1 MLPQVDWN
9 SPREMGRN
17 PPFFP
22 VGTQWETCGKTQRY
36 TLKTKTSPQK
46 KVLSLVLCVAMLL
59 SVMVMGTGA
68 VTLTDSE
75 DISPQYREAAEVL
88 TGMGIINGYED
99 DSFKPQQSIT
109 RAEVAA
115 MIYRV
120 ATGDV
125 EDEKADINAGA
136 KIFTDVDPDDWY
148 AGYVNYCGDAEYIKG
163 FEDDSFRADEN
174 VTGYQVL
181 AMILRA
187 VGYDKNNE
195 FTGTNW
201 TINVA
206 STAMQQ
212 GLLKNVDSS
221 VNLSAEAPR
230 ELVAEFIFQAI
241 RPEVKTVHAA
251 PILGQYVKDAESL
264 GEKVLDLAVDTDTT
278 DAWGRPATVWYAES
292 NTAWNGIVKNN
303 GYQSSMD
310 DLFANIEETPLAT
323 YTTAVKVC
331 DVADDLGIADKQD
344 FTTYTNGKAAAN
356 TDEVT
361 INANATTATIGAQ
374 GRLTEVYEDTI
385 VYIDTFLAR
394 VDKVTEVKYDAD
406 GHVAKD
412 ASLTLTIYDGY
423 NNPVTLTDDTNYTYA
438 EGDMLLVNAYTAD
451 DGDHAAIAVD
461 TNNIAKYVEFVG
473 AAESFV
479 GGQESIWKHPAYHT
493 IDGEDYMDALHFH
506 LNETGDLQTIDHNWW
521 LDQYGNLIGVTNL
534 DRTDYAVLK
543 DLIWVN
549 GGRDGGYAEATLI
562 YMDGSEE
569 TVTVNSIDGQYKT
582 TSPYWEKDDEF
593 LYLAD
598 SIESVFNGNR
608 NLGGVSSDASLND
621 EYDGYALYL
630 VYTND
635 DGTVNL
641 EGWNGN
647 NSAWV
652 AYATGARIDIDGSTI
667 LVNGKSVADVDNST
681 RFVVNNGDGTY
692 STYTGT
698 ANLPD
703 FAAGTVE
710 VFWSTD
716 GTFTQNV
723 YVKNYVEQATDGR
736 HLFSV
741 SDAHSW
747 KLTDGDAVVYGMNV
761 IVDGVERFILT
772 EEENVIDL
780 IEANT
785 GKLMHVD
792 FQMEY
797 PSADDYGY
805 VTNVW
810 LVNEGND
817 GINDGRNDGC
827 NYLKN
832 SDIELGTNA
841 IKDNRSGTSYNLAYA
856 TEIIYSDKA
865 WEYGS
870 LKEAVD
876 NGCDVWVVDDVD
888 GISSKAFTVYVGTAL
903 SDDDTITVATEGK
916 ENIADIAFNNDTKT
930 YTVTLDDRNT
940 AGKLTISADNDYA
953 LYKVDLGKG
962 TATLDPR
969 KDLYLGNEDVTVS
982 GLKFGDKITV
992 TVYAEDGVAQETWTI
1007 NVSEYVKVDGAIT
1020 SVTSSGQNITLGG
1033 KSYPLPMYS
1042 TFDDATSNAAVLN
1055 KSDVQQITIHADNNL
1070 VVANLLSTDPT
1081 YANAVAKQHRFTSAE
1096 VLNADT
1102 LANAN
1107 GLSFTNGISEG
1118 IGDIQGWDAGDY
1130 YVIRMNVRPDGAN
1143 SYNSN
1148 EYVYFAFQVQ

>member
-1 MLPQVDWN
+1 M
-9 SPREMGRN
+9 M
-17 PPFFP
+17 
-22 VGTQWETCGKTQRY
+22 
-36 TLKTKTSPQK
+36 
-46 KVLSLVLCVAMLL
+46 L
-59 SVMVMGTGA
+59 SVMVMSTGA
-68 VTLTDSE
+68 VTITDAD
-75 DISPQYREAAEVL
+75 DISPQYAEAAEVL

-125 EDEKADINAGA
+125 DDEKADINAGA
-136 KIFTDVDPDDWY
+136 KLFTDVNADDWF

-163 FEDDSFRADEN
+163 YEDDSFRADNN
-174 VTGYQVL
+174 VTGYEVL

-187 VGYDKNNE
+187 VGYDKNKE
-195 FTGTNW
+195 FTGPTW

-206 STAMQQ
+206 STATELGM
-212 GLLKNVDSS
+212 LENLDNS
-221 VNLSAEAPR
+221 VNLAEPATR
-230 ELVAEFIFQAI
+230 EVVAELIFQAI
-241 RPEVKTVHAA
+241 RPGVKTVHAA
-251 PILGQYVKDAESL
+251 PILGQYVKEAESL
-264 GEKVLDLAVDTDTT
+264 GEKVFDLAVDADTT

-292 NTAWNGIVKNN
+292 NTAWNGTVKNN

-385 VYIDTFLAR
+385 VYIDTFLAL

-406 GHVAKD
+406 GHVAKN

-423 NNPVTLTDDTNYTYA
+423 NNPVILTDDTNYTYA
-438 EGDMLLVNAYTAD
+438 EGDMLLVNAYTTD

-534 DRTDYAVLK
+534 ARTDYAVLK
-543 DLIWVN
+543 DLTWIQGN
-549 GGRDGGYAEATLI
+549 PGYAQATLI
-562 YMDGSEE
+562 YMDGTEK
-569 TVTVNSIDGQYKT
+569 TVTVNSIDGEFKDT
-582 TSPYWEKDDEF
+582 TPYWNVDDATPVLRDAGPDNGFNPNNGDPRAQVSTDSTNNTE
-593 LYLAD
+593 YL
-598 SIESVFNGNR
+598 
-608 NLGGVSSDASLND
+608 
-621 EYDGYALYL
+621 GYALYN

-641 EGWNGN
+641 EGWNDSVNTDTFLVRYAN
-647 NSAWV
+647 N
-652 AYATGARIDIDGSTI
+652 ARIDIDGSTI
-667 LVNGKSVADVDNST
+667 RADGRAVADLDSST

-710 VFWSTD
+710 VFWSVAAD
-716 GTFTQNV
+716 GVNGAFTQNV
-723 YVKNYVEQATDGR
+723 YVKDYVEQATFGT
-736 HLFSV
+736 HLFALT
-741 SDAHSW
+741 DAHSW
-747 KLTDGDAVVYGMNV
+747 KLTEGQSTVYAMNV
-761 IVDGVERFILT
+761 IVDGVERMIKT
-772 EEENVIDL
+772 TSENVIDL
-780 IEANT
+780 LEANT
-785 GKLMHVD
+785 GKLFHVD
-792 FQMEY
+792 FDRDT
-797 PSADDYGY
+797 SHTSTYGY
-805 VTNVW
+805 VEDVW
-810 LVNEGND
+810 LVNEKND
-817 GINDGRNDGC
+817 GWNNGSNDGC
-827 NYLKN
+827 NYL
-832 SDIELGTNA
+832 SDIQSIGNNA
-841 IKDNRSGTSYNLAYA
+841 IKGDNVSYNLSYA

-870 LKEAVD
+870 LKEAVE

-903 SDDDTITVATEGK
+903 SDNANITVSAYGEAN
-916 ENIADIAFNNDTKT
+916 NIANAPALVDDNT
-930 YTVTLDDRNT
+930 YSVTLNDRNT
-940 AGKLTISADNDYA
+940 AGKLSIGAANDYA
-953 LYKVDLGKG
+953 LYRVKVGAND
-962 TATLDPR
+962 ATLYRGDE
-969 KDLYLGNEDVTVS
+969 LATT
-982 GLKFGDKITV
+982 GLDNLKYGDTITV
-992 TVYAEDGVAQETWTI
+992 VAYPEDGSDSVTWTI
-1007 NVSEYVKVDGAIT
+1007 NVDKYVMVANAIT
-1020 SVTSSGQNITLGG
+1020 SVQSSGGSVIVGG
-1033 KSYPLPMYS
+1033 QGNLPMYS
-1042 TFDDATSNAAVLN
+1042 DFNTAV
-1055 KSDVQQITIHADNNL
+1055 K
-1070 VVANLLSTDPT
+1070 
-1081 YANAVAKQHRFTSAE
+1081 NAVQ
-1096 VLNADT
+1096 LNSGD
-1102 LANAN
+1102 
-1107 GLSFTNGISEG
+1107 
-1118 IGDIQGWDAGDY
+1118 IGDITITANNSVVVGNLSASGSDGTADGFSAFVAKDLIFGEGGNALTVNKDTFVANASAIGFDNAIYTSEKISINSWENDWI
-1130 YVIRMNVRPDGAN
+1130 YVLQMNVRPAGAESAN
-1143 SYNSN
+1143 AG
-1148 EYVYFAFQVQ
+1148 EVVYIAIQKM

>member
-1 MLPQVDWN
+1 M
-9 SPREMGRN
+9 
-17 PPFFP
+17 
-22 VGTQWETCGKTQRY
+22 
-36 TLKTKTSPQK
+36 
-46 KVLSLVLCVAMLL
+46 LCVAMLL

-136 KIFTDVDPDDWY
+136 KIFTDVDADDWY

-206 STAMQQ
+206 STAAEVGM
-212 GLLKNVDSS
+212 LKNVDSS

-264 GEKVLDLAVDTDTT
+264 GEKVFDLAVDTDTT

-385 VYIDTFLAR
+385 VYIDTFLAL

-423 NNPVTLTDDTNYTYA
+423 NNPVILTDDTNYTYA
-438 EGDMLLVNAYTAD
+438 EGDMLLVNAYTTD

-534 DRTDYAVLK
+534 ARTDYAVLK
-543 DLIWVN
+543 DLTWIQGN
-549 GGRDGGYAEATLI
+549 PGYAQATLI
-562 YMDGSEE
+562 YMDGTEK
-569 TVTVNSIDGQYKT
+569 TVTVNSIDGEFKDT
-582 TSPYWEKDDEF
+582 TPYWDVDDATPVLRDAGPDNGFNPNNGDPRAQVSTDSTNNTE
-593 LYLAD
+593 YL
-598 SIESVFNGNR
+598 
-608 NLGGVSSDASLND
+608 
-621 EYDGYALYL
+621 GYALYN

-641 EGWNGN
+641 EGWNDSVNTDTFLVRYAN
-647 NSAWV
+647 N
-652 AYATGARIDIDGSTI
+652 ARIDIDGSTI
-667 LVNGKSVADVDNST
+667 RADGRAVADLDSST

-710 VFWSTD
+710 VFWSVAAD
-716 GTFTQNV
+716 GVNGAFTQNV
-723 YVKNYVEQATDGR
+723 YVKDYVEQATFGT
-736 HLFSV
+736 HLFALT
-741 SDAHSW
+741 DAHSW
-747 KLTDGDAVVYGMNV
+747 KLTEGQSTVYAMNV
-761 IVDGVERFILT
+761 IVDGVERMIKT
-772 EEENVIDL
+772 TSENVIDL
-780 IEANT
+780 LEANT
-785 GKLMHVD
+785 GKLFHVD
-792 FQMEY
+792 FDRDT
-797 PSADDYGY
+797 SHTSTYGY
-805 VTNVW
+805 VEDVW
-810 LVNEGND
+810 LVNEK
-817 GINDGRNDGC
+817 NDGRNNGSNDGC
-827 NYLKN
+827 NYL
-832 SDIELGTNA
+832 SDIQSIGNNA
-841 IKDNRSGTSYNLAYA
+841 IKGDNVSYNLSYA

-870 LKEAVD
+870 LEEAVE

-888 GISSKAFTVYVGTAL
+888 NISSKAFTVYVGTAL
-903 SDDDTITVATEGK
+903 SDDDTITVSATAVADGETN
-916 ENIADIAFNNDTKT
+916 NIADIALENTT

-940 AGKLTISADNDYA
+940 EGELTISADNRYA
-953 LYKVDLGKG
+953 LYTVAVGKSTETFRG
-962 TATLDPR
+962 DEVWRGPVNLD
-969 KDLYLGNEDVTVS
+969 DT
-982 GLKFGDKITV
+982 ITV

-1020 SVTSSGQNITLGG
+1020 DVKSTGGSVIVGGSGN
-1033 KSYPLPMYS
+1033 LPMYS
-1042 TFDDATSNAAVLN
+1042 NFQDAITHVVTLNSGNIGNIAVTANNALVAADLNASNEAQYTKYLAKDLIFGEGGSNLTVNQPTFS
-1055 KSDVQQITIHADNNL
+1055 
-1070 VVANLLSTDPT
+1070 
-1081 YANAVAKQHRFTSAE
+1081 ANAQKIY
-1096 VLNADT
+1096 
-1102 LANAN
+1102 
-1107 GLSFTNGISEG
+1107 FTNGTSEA
-1118 IGDIQGWDAGDY
+1118 IKDVNTWESAWT
-1130 YVIRMNVRPDGAN
+1130 YVLQMSVRPNGAN
-1143 SYNSN
+1143 SICD
-1148 EYVYFAFQVQ
+1148 EVVYVAFQVK

>member
-1 MLPQVDWN
+1 M
-9 SPREMGRN
+9 
-17 PPFFP
+17 
-22 VGTQWETCGKTQRY
+22 
-36 TLKTKTSPQK
+36 
-46 KVLSLVLCVAMLL
+46 
-59 SVMVMGTGA
+59 
-68 VTLTDSE
+68 
-75 DISPQYREAAEVL
+75 
-88 TGMGIINGYED
+88 
-99 DSFKPQQSIT
+99 
-109 RAEVAA
+109 
-115 MIYRV
+115 
-120 ATGDV
+120 
-125 EDEKADINAGA
+125 
-136 KIFTDVDPDDWY
+136 
-148 AGYVNYCGDAEYIKG
+148 
-163 FEDDSFRADEN
+163 
-174 VTGYQVL
+174 
-181 AMILRA
+181 
-187 VGYDKNNE
+187 
-195 FTGTNW
+195 
-201 TINVA
+201 
-206 STAMQQ
+206 
-212 GLLKNVDSS
+212 
-221 VNLSAEAPR
+221 
-230 ELVAEFIFQAI
+230 
-241 RPEVKTVHAA
+241 
-251 PILGQYVKDAESL
+251 
-264 GEKVLDLAVDTDTT
+264 
-278 DAWGRPATVWYAES
+278 
-292 NTAWNGIVKNN
+292 
-303 GYQSSMD
+303 
-310 DLFANIEETPLAT
+310 
-323 YTTAVKVC
+323 
-331 DVADDLGIADKQD
+331 
-344 FTTYTNGKAAAN
+344 
-356 TDEVT
+356 
-361 INANATTATIGAQ
+361 
-374 GRLTEVYEDTI
+374 
-385 VYIDTFLAR
+385 
-394 VDKVTEVKYDAD
+394 
-406 GHVAKD
+406 
-412 ASLTLTIYDGY
+412 
-423 NNPVTLTDDTNYTYA
+423 
-438 EGDMLLVNAYTAD
+438 
-451 DGDHAAIAVD
+451 
-461 TNNIAKYVEFVG
+461 
-473 AAESFV
+473 

-569 TVTVNSIDGQYKT
+569 TVTVNTIDGVYYDST
-582 TSPYWEKDDEF
+582 PYWRVDDATPE
-593 LYLAD
+593 LDD
-598 SIESVFNGNR
+598 SHYNIHFV
-608 NLGGVSSDASLND
+608 GGDANVSSDSSNNGF
-621 EYDGYALYL
+621 YDGYALYN

-641 EGWNGN
+641 EGWNDKTN
-647 NSAWV
+647 PDTAWI
-652 AYATGARIDIDGSTI
+652 AYADGARIDIDGSTI
-667 LVNGKSVADVDNST
+667 RVGGTTVADVDNST

-772 EEENVIDL
+772 EKENVIDL

-962 TATLDPR
+962 TATLDPQ
-969 KDLYLGNEDVTVS
+969 KNLYLGNEDVTVS
-982 GLKFGDKITV
+982 GLKFGDTITV
-992 TVYAEDGVAQETWTI
+992 TVYPENGVGGPTTYTI
-1007 NVSEYVKVDGAIT
+1007 NVSKYVKVDGAIT
-1020 SVTSSGQNITLGG
+1020 DVKSTGGSVIVGGSGN
-1033 KSYPLPMYS
+1033 LPMYS
-1042 TFDDATSNAAVLN
+1042 NFQDAITHVVTLN
-1055 KSDVQQITIHADNNL
+1055 SGN
-1070 VVANLLSTDPT
+1070 
-1081 YANAVAKQHRFTSAE
+1081 
-1096 VLNADT
+1096 
-1102 LANAN
+1102 
-1107 GLSFTNGISEG
+1107 
-1118 IGDIQGWDAGDY
+1118 IGDIAVTANNALVAADLNASNEAQYTKYLAKDLIFGEGGSNLTVNQPTFSANAQKIYFANGTSDAIQGVNTWESDWT
-1130 YVIRMNVRPDGAN
+1130 YVLQMSVRPNGAN
-1143 SYNSN
+1143 SICD
-1148 EYVYFAFQVQ
+1148 EVVYVAFQVK

>member
-1 MLPQVDWN
+1 M
-9 SPREMGRN
+9 RN
-17 PPFFP
+17 
-22 VGTQWETCGKTQRY
+22 
-36 TLKTKTSPQK
+36 LK

-264 GEKVLDLAVDTDTT
+264 GEKVFDLAVDTDTT

-534 DRTDYAVLK
+534 ARTDYAVLK
-543 DLIWVN
+543 DLTWIQGN
-549 GGRDGGYAEATLI
+549 PGYAQATLI
-562 YMDGSEE
+562 YMDGTEK
-569 TVTVNSIDGQYKT
+569 TVTVNSIDGEFKDT
-582 TSPYWEKDDEF
+582 TPYWDVDDATPVLRDAGPDNGFNPNNGDPRAQVSTDSTNNTE
-593 LYLAD
+593 YL
-598 SIESVFNGNR
+598 
-608 NLGGVSSDASLND
+608 
-621 EYDGYALYL
+621 GYALYN

-641 EGWNGN
+641 EGWNDETN
-647 NSAWV
+647 PDTVWIK
-652 AYATGARIDIDGSTI
+652 YATGARIDIDGSTI

-723 YVKNYVEQATDGR
+723 YVKNYVEQATFGT

-772 EEENVIDL
+772 EKENVIDL

-785 GKLMHVD
+785 GKLMHVAFD
-792 FQMEY
+792 R
-797 PSADDYGY
+797 DTTHTDTYGY
-805 VTNVW
+805 VTDVRV
-810 LVNEGND
+810 VNEGND
-817 GINDGRNDGC
+817 GWNNGSNDGC

-832 SDIELGTNA
+832 SDIELGTSA
-841 IKDNRSGTSYNLAYA
+841 IKDTRDGASYNLAYA

-870 LKEAVD
+870 LEEAVE

-916 ENIADIAFNNDTKT
+916 DNIADIAFNNDTKT
-930 YTVTLDDRNT
+930 YTVTLDNRNT

-953 LYKVDLGKG
+953 LYTYTVNKG
-962 TATLDPR
+962 DASKMIR
-969 KDLYLGNEDVTVS
+969 
-982 GLKFGDKITV
+982 GDKTTTLENVNYNDVIEV

-1020 SVTSSGQNITLGG
+1020 TVKSSGGSVTIGG
-1033 KSYPLPMYS
+1033 AADPMPMYS
-1042 TFDDATSNAAVLN
+1042 DFDTAV
-1055 KSDVQQITIHADNNL
+1055 
-1070 VVANLLSTDPT
+1070 
-1081 YANAVAKQHRFTSAE
+1081 ANAVQLTRSDVKMIAIHANDNVVVADIDAANTQWHQYYAQSHRFTDSADVKLATFDSSASNIDFTAGKSAE
-1096 VLNADT
+1096 
-1102 LANAN
+1102 
-1107 GLSFTNGISEG
+1107 
-1118 IGDIQGWDAGDY
+1118 IGDIQTWSTSDY
-1130 YVIRMNVRPDGAN
+1130 YVLSMFVRDGE
-1143 SYNSN
+1143 SGTD
-1148 EYVYFAFQVQ
+1148 EVVYFAFQVND

>member
-9 SPREMGRN
+9 SLREMGRN

-22 VGTQWETCGKTQRY
+22 VGTQWETRGKTQRY

-136 KIFTDVDPDDWY
+136 KIFTDVDADDWY

-206 STAMQQ
+206 STAAEV

-264 GEKVLDLAVDTDTT
+264 GEKVFDLAVDTDTT

-385 VYIDTFLAR
+385 VYIDTFLAL

-423 NNPVTLTDDTNYTYA
+423 NNPVILTDDTNYTYA
-438 EGDMLLVNAYTAD
+438 EGDMLLVNAYTTD

-569 TVTVNSIDGQYKT
+569 TVTVNTIDGVYYDST
-582 TSPYWEKDDEF
+582 PYWRVDDATPE
-593 LYLAD
+593 LDD
-598 SIESVFNGNR
+598 SHYNIHFV
-608 NLGGVSSDASLND
+608 GGDANVSSDSSNNGF
-621 EYDGYALYL
+621 YDGYALYN

-641 EGWNGN
+641 EGWNDKTN
-647 NSAWV
+647 PDTAWI
-652 AYATGARIDIDGSTI
+652 AYADGARIDIDGSTI
-667 LVNGKSVADVDNST
+667 RVGGTTVADVDNST

-710 VFWSTD
+710 VFWSTA

-723 YVKNYVEQATDGR
+723 YVKSYVEQATFGT

-772 EEENVIDL
+772 EKENVIDL

-792 FQMEY
+792 FDRNAN
-797 PSADDYGY
+797 SDTYGY
-805 VTNVW
+805 VEDVK

-827 NYLKN
+827 NYLN
-832 SDIELGTNA
+832 TIEDIGDNA
-841 IKDNRSGTSYNLAYA
+841 IKGDGVSYNLAYA

-870 LKEAVD
+870 LEEAVE

-903 SDDDTITVATEGK
+903 SDDASITVLPTTVATGTN
-916 ENIADIAFNNDTKT
+916 NIAGISDPVNGE
-930 YTVTLDDRNT
+930 YTVTLDERNT
-940 AGKLTISADNDYA
+940 VAQLTINAKNQYAMYSVGVNDGDA
-953 LYKVDLGKG
+953 KLYRGDEPAPL
-962 TATLDPR
+962 
-969 KDLYLGNEDVTVS
+969 TVS
-982 GLKFGDKITV
+982 LGDMVVV
-992 TVYAEDGVAQETWTI
+992 TVYPEDGVGAPTAWTI

-1020 SVTSSGQNITLGG
+1020 TVKSSGGNITLAGAEN
-1033 KSYPLPMYS
+1033 PMPMYS
-1042 TFDDATSNAAVLN
+1042 DFDTAVSKAVQLT
-1055 KSDVQQITIHADNNL
+1055 KSDVANIAIHANDDV
-1070 VVANLLSTDPT
+1070 VVADIDAANIQWAQY
-1081 YANAVAKQHRFTSAE
+1081 YAHAHRFTNEPNLTAFASANTIDFTDGVSAE
-1096 VLNADT
+1096 
-1102 LANAN
+1102 
-1107 GLSFTNGISEG
+1107 
-1118 IGDIQGWDAGDY
+1118 IGSIQDWASSDY
-1130 YVIRMNVRPDGAN
+1130 YVLSMFVRDGN
-1143 SYNSN
+1143 SGTD
-1148 EYVYFAFQVQ
+1148 EIVYFAFQVQ